1 MRSVKKCL
9 NFTFKVNFL
18 CQTSPLHQFLKF
30 NNFLW
35 VCWFL
40 GKFFSNFVPP
50 TWKLNNLYYLSA
62 GCETYFYIGVSKE
75 VGANVGRITLGI
87 LIFSAGMFVSSTALL
102 PSTTSMYLCM
112 LSHGAWFQQNYKLAI
127 FFTALSTFVR

>member
-1 MRSVKKCL
+1 M
-9 NFTFKVNFL
+9 NG
-18 CQTSPLHQFLKF
+18 PLALI
-30 NNFLW
+30 
-35 VCWFL
+35 C
-40 GKFFSNFVPP
+40 
-50 TWKLNNLYYLSA
+50 A

-75 VGANVGRITLGI
+75 VGANAGRITLGI

-127 FFTALSTFVR
+127 FFTALSTFVRYVYQKYPIIIYILCKDWEINKVVKVWSWPFYDPFW

>member
-1 MRSVKKCL
+1 M
-9 NFTFKVNFL
+9 NG
-18 CQTSPLHQFLKF
+18 PLALI
-30 NNFLW
+30 
-35 VCWFL
+35 C
-40 GKFFSNFVPP
+40 
-50 TWKLNNLYYLSA
+50 A

-127 FFTALSTFVR
+127 FFTALSTFVRYVYQKYPKGPSIKDVGIF